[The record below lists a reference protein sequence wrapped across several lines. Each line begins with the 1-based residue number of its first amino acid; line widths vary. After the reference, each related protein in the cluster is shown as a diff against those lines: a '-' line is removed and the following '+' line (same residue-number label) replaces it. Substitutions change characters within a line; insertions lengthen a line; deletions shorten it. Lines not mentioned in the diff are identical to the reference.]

1 MQSLKASKYAGVHV
15 NLEEESWL
23 FGTIDRNFSEKNRSR
38 NDKVRYILMQNI
50 LYKYNF
56 W

>member
-15 NLEEESWL
+15 DLEEESWL
-23 FGTIDRNFSEKNRSR
+23 FGTIDRIFFRKKRSR

-50 LYKYNF
+50 LSKYNV